1 MSDSKSVAETAATYL
16 TVPIDDQRPLVLE
29 RDGKP
34 VAVIL
39 DYDIYTRL
47 LASAVAEEER
57 QGAAW
62 SALQARLA
70 AIHARP
76 TDFTPDAI
84 EAEITAARQELK
96 APQPPAP
103 PASAP
108 GMQAPL
114 PGVPA

>member
-1 MSDSKSVAETAATYL
+1 MSDAKSVAETAATYL
-16 TVPIDDQRPLVLE
+16 TVPIDDPRPLVLA

-39 DYDIYTRL
+39 DDDIYTRL

-62 SALQARLA
+62 SALQAQLA

-76 TDFTPDAI
+76 TDYTPEAI
-84 EAEITAARQELK
+84 EAEITAARQVVKGEQHRLLDRLNE
-96 APQPPAP
+96 AT
-103 PASAP
+103 
-108 GMQAPL
+108 GE
-114 PGVPA
+114 